1 MAGVHFIPS
10 EAAEYKLRLLTREDT
25 TWKLADLWEMH
36 GALELEIG
44 LEAPLN
50 LSCSNPVRF
59 GLEPLTEL
67 ALWVATGRNTFFSKV
82 LGTSSLGTSN
92 HLYHRWRGQHDAVLL
107 LGERDSTIGLQK
119 LESAYKITVL
129 ETDDQASLEDQSV
142 TLTRADLLALPQV
155 FWHDLNALIQ
165 LLGVTLEPREQTKW
179 EKLRPDFS

>member
-1 MAGVHFIPS
+1 MAGVHYIPS

-25 TWKLADLWEMH
+25 TWKIADLWEMH

-67 ALWVATGRNTFFSKV
+67 ATWVATGRTPFFSRV
-82 LGTSSLGTSN
+82 LGTSNLGTSN

-107 LGERDSTIGLQK
+107 LGERDSTIGIQK
-119 LESAYKITVL
+119 LEREFKITVL
-129 ETDDQASLEDQSV
+129 ETDDQARLEDQSIIIS
-142 TLTRADLLALPQV
+142 REALLLLPQV
-155 FWHDLNALIQ
+155 FWDDLNALIQ
-165 LLGVTLEPREQTKW
+165 LLGVRLENKEQIKW
-179 EKLRPDFS
+179 GKLRPDFS